1 MRKFNLSRSID
12 QWQRRY
18 SYLKSLSWKLF
29 NVSKTV
35 KPFIQATDGVRTSSR
50 VKKRHPALILL
61 LTIISLTSIV
71 GYRFYNQPQLAVGTV
86 SPVEIEAPYNGR
98 FEDYK
103 TTAQKRRD
111 VRTGTVPM
119 LKSDPNR
126 TEQINQSLAQLL
138 KQFEQLR
145 QGAEPFPF
153 VEVNLISESVQHYLR
168 SSQEQEWQAV
178 LASVDNLN
186 AADSQSPSNASR
198 LQAAVELQQY
208 RQQVS
213 ETEFKYLID
222 KITRTRQ
229 DYATAKAKAV
239 AAKLPL
245 ENEEKIALLRL
256 SDETWQQTKIG
267 SAQALEKILTQG
279 IPPGLPRNMIEE
291 TAQMQLQ
298 STVPQGTEAIATKL
312 LISTIRP
319 NLTQDTEETKRRA
332 ETAARA
338 IEPVIVTIKKG
349 DIIVEQGER
358 ITQADFVL
366 LDAFNLS
373 RRGINWAGLGL
384 TSILVTVAIGI
395 FWLVDLRHH
404 HSLRSSDWILLSLL
418 SLSAPLLATI
428 SIKYTPL
435 PAIGL
440 LVGSFYSPALAATQ
454 VSLLTGLVA
463 FSSEGSGGDYLLA
476 GAVGGLIAALV
487 AGRLRSREELALLG
501 AAVGIVQGSVYL
513 VINLIISATAGTIW
527 YAVLPG
533 AIIYGILGLAWSVVA
548 QGVSPYLER
557 LFDLVTP
564 IRLAELAN
572 PNRPLLK
579 RLATEAPGT
588 FQHTMMVAS
597 LAEAAAREL
606 HCNVELVRTG
616 TLYHDIGKLHD
627 PLGFIENQM
636 GRPNKHDEINDPW
649 LSAKIIKKHV
659 TEGLVMA
666 RKCGLPKAIQNFIPE
681 HQGDM
686 VISYFYFKAKQQVE
700 QEGGTLGSDQAFRYD
715 GPIPQSRETGIV
727 MLADSSEAALRS
739 LKEATPKEAL
749 AMISKIFKARWREN
763 QLIDSG
769 LRYEELPKIAEIFV
783 RVWQQYNHKRI
794 SYPKAALEPQ
804 RARN

>member
-18 SYLKSLSWKLF
+18 SDLKLLSWRLF
-29 NVSKTV
+29 NISKTV
-35 KPFIQATDGVRTSSR
+35 KPFTQATDGVHTSSR
-50 VKKRHPALILL
+50 IKKRHPALILL
-61 LTIISLTSIV
+61 LTIIALTSIV
-71 GYRFYNQPQLAVGTV
+71 GYRLYNQPQLAVGTV
-86 SPVEIEAPYNGR
+86 SPVSFEAPRDGR

-111 VRTGTVPM
+111 VRTGTVPL
-119 LKSDPNR
+119 LKSDPNK

-138 KQFEQLR
+138 KQLEKLR

-153 VEVNLISESVQHYLR
+153 VDDNLLSESVQHYLR

-186 AADSQSPSNASR
+186 AANSKSPSNASR

-208 RQQVS
+208 RKQVS
-213 ETEFKYLID
+213 EPEFKYLID

-229 DYATAKAKAV
+229 DYAAAKAKAV

-256 SDETWQQTKIG
+256 SDETWHKTKTG
-267 SAQALEKILTQG
+267 LDQALARILTQG
-279 IPPGLPRNMIEE
+279 IPPGLPPNMIEE

-298 STVPQGTEAIATKL
+298 STVPKGTEAIATRL
-312 LISTIRP
+312 LVSTIRP

-338 IEPVIVTIKKG
+338 IEPVIVTVRKG
-349 DIIVEQGER
+349 DVIVEQGER

-366 LDAFNLS
+366 LDAFDLS

-384 TSILVTVAIGI
+384 TSVLVTGAISI
-395 FWLVDLRHH
+395 FWLVNLRHY
-404 HSLRSSDWILLSLL
+404 SLRSSDLILLSLL
-418 SLSAPLLATI
+418 SLSAPLLATV

-463 FSSEGSGGDYLLA
+463 FSSEGAGGDYLLA

-513 VINLIISATAGTIW
+513 VINLIMSATAGTIW

-533 AIIYGILGLAWSVVA
+533 AIVYGILGLAWSVVA

-636 GRPNKHDEINDPW
+636 GGPNKHDEINDPW

-769 LRYEELPKIAEIFV
+769 IKYEELPKIGEIFV

-804 RARN
+804 KARH

>member
-12 QWQRRY
+12 HWQRRY
-18 SYLKSLSWKLF
+18 SDLKSLSSRLF

-35 KPFIQATDGVRTSSR
+35 KPFTQATDGVRISSR
-50 VKKRHPALILL
+50 VKKKHPALILL
-61 LTIISLTSIV
+61 LTIFFLTSIV
-71 GYRFYNQPQLAVGTV
+71 GYRFYIQPQLAVGTV
-86 SPVEIEAPYNGR
+86 SPVEIEAPYDGH

-111 VRTGTVPM
+111 VRTGTVPI

-126 TEQINQSLAQLL
+126 TEQSNQSLAQLL
-138 KQFEQLR
+138 KQLEQLR

-153 VEVNLISESVQHYLR
+153 VDVNILSQSVQHYLR
-168 SSQEQEWQAV
+168 SSQEHEWQAV
-178 LASVDNLN
+178 LASVDSK
-186 AADSQSPSNASR
+186 SQSNSFFY
-198 LQAAVELQQY
+198 QAAVELQQY

-229 DYATAKAKAV
+229 DYAAAKAKAV

-256 SDETWQQTKIG
+256 NDDTWHKTKTG
-267 SAQALEKILTQG
+267 LDQALARILTQG
-279 IPPGLPRNMIEE
+279 IPPGLPHNMIEE
-291 TAQMQLQ
+291 TAKMQLQ
-298 STVPQGTEAIATKL
+298 STVPKGTEAIATKL
-312 LISTIRP
+312 LVSTIRP

-332 ETAARA
+332 ETAALA
-338 IEPVIVTIKKG
+338 IEPVIVTVKKG
-349 DIIVEQGER
+349 DVIVEGGER

-366 LDAFNLS
+366 LDAFDLS

-384 TSILVTVAIGI
+384 TSVLVTGAISI
-395 FWLVDLRHH
+395 FWLVNLRHY
-404 HSLRSSDWILLSLL
+404 SLRSSDLILLSLL

-463 FSSEGSGGDYLLA
+463 FSTQGAGGDYLLA
-476 GAVGGLIAALV
+476 GAVGGLVAALV

-527 YAVLPG
+527 YAVLPE
-533 AIIYGILGLAWSVVA
+533 AIVYGILGLAWSIVA

-636 GRPNKHDEINDPW
+636 GGPNKHDEINDPW

-659 TEGLVMA
+659 IEGLVMA
-666 RKCGLPKAIQNFIPE
+666 RRYGLPKAIQNFIPE
-681 HQGDM
+681 HQGNLA
-686 VISYFYFKAKQQVE
+686 ISYFYFKAKQQVE
-700 QEGGTLGSDQAFRYD
+700 QEGGTLEADTAFRYD

-769 LRYEELPKIAEIFV
+769 IKYEELPKIADIFV
-783 RVWQQYNHKRI
+783 RVWQQSNHKRI

-804 RARN
+804 RASN